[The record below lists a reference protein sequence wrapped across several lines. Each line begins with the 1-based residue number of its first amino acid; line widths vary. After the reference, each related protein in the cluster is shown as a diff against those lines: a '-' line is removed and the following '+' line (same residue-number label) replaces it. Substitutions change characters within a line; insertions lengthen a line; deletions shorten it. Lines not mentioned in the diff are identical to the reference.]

1 MNKDEINNVLKLNTY
16 HVFYRGKTIK
26 ELQTSS
32 VKHLK
37 EIVKTNIE
45 APKKNKRVV
54 VVRLKY
60 EGGNL
65 FVSCV
70 QMTITPDLFLI
81 NDKDDYAITAKYT
94 AEDLEDYG
102 FDRDGVNKI
111 INALK
116 KRNVDLSKSI
126 IDVEDIFNN

>member
-1 MNKDEINNVLKLNTY
+1 MNKEQINKELEIGFY
-16 HVFYRGKTIK
+16 HVFYRGKPIK
-26 ELQTSS
+26 ELQTRN
-32 VKHLK
+32 VIHLK
-37 EIVKTNIE
+37 ELVKKNID

-116 KRNVDLSKSI
+116 KRDVDLSKSI